1 MNNPGELTRTE
12 QISDMY
18 KQRPVRVNGLEQIR
32 LVDSYSSSPKDVGPV
47 HFPVVDPVRQ
57 EYLSS
62 VNRELDAIDKNPEYN
77 WLER

>member
-1 MNNPGELTRTE
+1 
-12 QISDMY
+12 MY
-18 KQRPVRVNGLEQIR
+18 KQRPVRADGLEKIK
-32 LVDSYSSSPKDVGPV
+32 LVDSYSSFSINVNPV
-47 HFPVVDPVRQ
+47 RLPVVDPVRQ